1 MEKLFLSNRSN
12 LTSISRVIIGTNQ
25 YGRSKKEEQAFH
37 QLDLFFDELGCDTI
51 DSATVYGETTP

>member
-25 YGRSKKEEQAFH
+25 YGRSKRGAGLPSIGSF
-37 QLDLFFDELGCDTI
+37 LR
-51 DSATVYGETTP
+51 